1 MSNTQRWHGRNK
13 RRAAHVVK
21 AAGRPRSDHVTRLEY
36 DLRNDATLNLFRAEM
51 ATFRADMRTEMAA
64 LGGRMEVLRGD
75 MLAAIG
81 RLQGQIDGLRGELN
95 GLKLVV
101 GIMLTTGVLK
111 LFLPVEEIG
120 QSYAQKALSALRA
133 PAETPAKPAAPVAP
147 AVPER
152 PAAAKA
158 GASDSSQ

>member
-13 RRAAHVVK
+13 RRAARVVK
-21 AAGRPRSDHVTRLEY
+21 VAARPRPDHVTRIEH
-36 DLRNDATLNLFRAEM
+36 DAKNDALLHLL
-51 ATFRADMRTEMAA
+51 RADLAT

-101 GIMLTTGVLK
+101 AIMLTTGVLK

-120 QSYAQKALSALRA
+120 QSYAQRALNALRA
-133 PAETPAKPAAPVAP
+133 SAETPAKPSAPVAPVAP
-147 AVPER
+147 ASAPALVGPGATIPPHER
-152 PAAAKA
+152 HP
-158 GASDSSQ
+158 

>member
-21 AAGRPRSDHVTRLEY
+21 VAGRPKSHPVTRLEY
-36 DLRNDATLNLFRAEM
+36 DLRNDATLNLLRAEM
-51 ATFRADMRTEMAA
+51 ATFRADMRTDLAS
-64 LGGRMEVLRGD
+64 LGGRMELLRGD

-81 RLQGQIDGLRGELN
+81 RLQGQID

-133 PAETPAKPAAPVAP
+133 TAETPAKPSAPVAP
-147 AVPER
+147 PASTVPEV
-152 PAAAKA
+152 PVAAKA
-158 GASDSSQ
+158 VASDSSQ